1 MYFFT
6 VFFFF
11 ASRTKRKTEMI
22 SHLCFASI
30 NLNKQIY
37 LKFFVLYNVPSAQAS
52 KFLYIVPD
60 N

>member
-1 MYFFT
+1 
-6 VFFFF
+6 
-11 ASRTKRKTEMI
+11 MI

-52 KFLYIVPD
+52 KILYIVPD